1 MKTNVLG
8 YPRIGEKREL
18 KKANEAFWEGNLTEE
33 ELLAVAENIRV
44 HNWTLQ
50 KEAGIDLIPSNEKSF
65 LNLKLEKTTSLVDE
79 SIQEATWLSLAI
91 SIPSKNIKSHP

>member
-18 KKANEAFWEGNLTEE
+18 KKANEAFWEGNLSEE
-33 ELLAVAENIRV
+33 ELLAVAEKIRV

-50 KEAGIDLIPSNEKSF
+50 KEAGIDLIPSNDFSLYDQVLDFSF
-65 LNLKLEKTTSLVDE
+65 TINAIPERFAPTQNLSELK
-79 SIQEATWLSLAI
+79 Q
-91 SIPSKNIKSHP
+91 

>member
-18 KKANEAFWEGNLTEE
+18 KKANEAFWEGNLSEE

-50 KEAGIDLIPSNEKSF
+50 
-65 LNLKLEKTTSLVDE
+65 
-79 SIQEATWLSLAI
+79 
-91 SIPSKNIKSHP
+91 

>member
-18 KKANEAFWEGNLTEE
+18 KKANEAFWEGNLSEE

-50 KEAGIDLIPSNEKSF
+50 KEAGIDLIPFHCMTKYWTSPLLSMPF
-65 LNLKLEKTTSLVDE
+65 LNALPLHKAS
-79 SIQEATWLSLAI
+79 
-91 SIPSKNIKSHP
+91 PS

>member
-50 KEAGIDLIPSNEKSF
+50 KEAAAAPAHQRRRQREKVCM
-65 LNLKLEKTTSLVDE
+65 NVNMTMARDYEIGRAHV
-79 SIQEATWLSLAI
+79 
-91 SIPSKNIKSHP
+91 

>member
-33 ELLAVAENIRV
+33 ELLAVAEISEY
-44 HNWTLQ
+44 TTGLC
-50 KEAGIDLIPSNEKSF
+50 KK
-65 LNLKLEKTTSLVDE
+65 KLV
-79 SIQEATWLSLAI
+79 
-91 SIPSKNIKSHP
+91 